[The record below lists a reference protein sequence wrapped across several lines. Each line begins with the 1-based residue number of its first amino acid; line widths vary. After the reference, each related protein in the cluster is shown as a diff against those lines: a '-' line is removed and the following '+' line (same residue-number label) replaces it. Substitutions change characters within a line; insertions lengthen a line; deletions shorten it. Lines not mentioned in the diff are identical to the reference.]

1 MPVRNLR
8 HYDEEFDYIELTK
21 QTQETPIQDYAPEVE
36 PAPQLSELLYFLN
49 IAIFCVLTVVFS
61 FVFLATKM
69 NTFFAFALAIGSS
82 FASIQGFRIYY
93 NKRKNKN
100 QVFLIFLFT
109 RIFLIGITIGRQNLA
124 TNYCLTFY
132 KKRLGQKS

>member
-21 QTQETPIQDYAPEVE
+21 QTQQTQETPIQDYAPEVE

-49 IAIFCVLTVVFS
+49 IAVFCVLTVVFS
-61 FVFLATKM
+61 FIFLATKM

-93 NKRKNKN
+93 NKRLK
-100 QVFLIFLFT
+100 
-109 RIFLIGITIGRQNLA
+109 
-124 TNYCLTFY
+124 
-132 KKRLGQKS
+132 

>member
-8 HYDEEFDYIELTK
+8 HYDEEFDYIELTQQTQ

-49 IAIFCVLTVVFS
+49 IAVFCVLTVVFS
-61 FVFLATKM
+61 FIFLATKM
-69 NTFFAFALAIGSS
+69 NTFFAFALAIASS

-93 NKRKNKN
+93 NKRKK
-100 QVFLIFLFT
+100 
-109 RIFLIGITIGRQNLA
+109 
-124 TNYCLTFY
+124 
-132 KKRLGQKS
+132 

>member
-8 HYDEEFDYIELTK
+8 HYDEEFDYIELTKQTK

-69 NTFFAFALAIGSS
+69 NTLFAFALAIGSS

-93 NKRKNKN
+93 NK
-100 QVFLIFLFT
+100 Q
-109 RIFLIGITIGRQNLA
+109 
-124 TNYCLTFY
+124 
-132 KKRLGQKS
+132 KK

>member
-8 HYDEEFDYIELTK
+8 HYDEEFDYIELTKQTKQTK

-61 FVFLATKM
+61 FIFLATKM

-93 NKRKNKN
+93 NKRKK
-100 QVFLIFLFT
+100 
-109 RIFLIGITIGRQNLA
+109 
-124 TNYCLTFY
+124 
-132 KKRLGQKS
+132 

>member
-21 QTQETPIQDYAPEVE
+21 QTQESPIQDYAPEAE

-49 IAIFCVLTVVFS
+49 IAVFCVLTGVFS
-61 FVFLATKM
+61 FIFLATKM
-69 NTFFAFALAIGSS
+69 STLFAFTLAIATS

-93 NKRKNKN
+93 H
-100 QVFLIFLFT
+100 
-109 RIFLIGITIGRQNLA
+109 
-124 TNYCLTFY
+124 
-132 KKRLGQKS
+132 KKKK

>member
-21 QTQETPIQDYAPEVE
+21 QTQQTQETPIQDYAPEVE

-49 IAIFCVLTVVFS
+49 IAVFCVLTVVFS
-61 FVFLATKM
+61 FIFLATKM

-82 FASIQGFRIYY
+82 FATIQGFRIYY
-93 NKRKNKN
+93 NKRKK
-100 QVFLIFLFT
+100 
-109 RIFLIGITIGRQNLA
+109 
-124 TNYCLTFY
+124 
-132 KKRLGQKS
+132 

>member
-8 HYDEEFDYIELTK
+8 HYDEEFDYIELTKQTKQTK

-61 FVFLATKM
+61 FIFLATKM
-69 NTFFAFALAIGSS
+69 NTIFAFALAIGSS

-93 NKRKNKN
+93 NKRKK
-100 QVFLIFLFT
+100 
-109 RIFLIGITIGRQNLA
+109 
-124 TNYCLTFY
+124 
-132 KKRLGQKS
+132 

>member
-8 HYDEEFDYIELTK
+8 HYDEKFDYIELTK
-21 QTQETPIQDYAPEVE
+21 QTQQTQETPIQDYAPEVE

-93 NKRKNKN
+93 NKRKK
-100 QVFLIFLFT
+100 
-109 RIFLIGITIGRQNLA
+109 
-124 TNYCLTFY
+124 
-132 KKRLGQKS
+132 

>member
-21 QTQETPIQDYAPEVE
+21 QTQQTQETPIQDYAPEVE

-49 IAIFCVLTVVFS
+49 IAVFCVLTVVFS
-61 FVFLATKM
+61 FIFLATKM

-82 FASIQGFRIYY
+82 CASIQG
-93 NKRKNKN
+93 
-100 QVFLIFLFT
+100 L
-109 RIFLIGITIGRQNLA
+109 
-124 TNYCLTFY
+124 
-132 KKRLGQKS
+132 S

>member
-21 QTQETPIQDYAPEVE
+21 QTQQTQETPIQDYAPEVE

-49 IAIFCVLTVVFS
+49 IAVFCVLTVVFS
-61 FVFLATKM
+61 FIFLATKM

-93 NKRKNKN
+93 NNRKK
-100 QVFLIFLFT
+100 
-109 RIFLIGITIGRQNLA
+109 
-124 TNYCLTFY
+124 
-132 KKRLGQKS
+132 

>member
-1 MPVRNLR
+1 MILLIPWGI
-8 HYDEEFDYIELTK
+8 YDRFSARTVDDYRIRIEEKILPAIEADDWNAAYEEFDYIELTK
-21 QTQETPIQDYAPEVE
+21 QTQKTPIQDYAPEVE

-61 FVFLATKM
+61 FIFLATKM

-93 NKRKNKN
+93 NKRKK
-100 QVFLIFLFT
+100 
-109 RIFLIGITIGRQNLA
+109 
-124 TNYCLTFY
+124 
-132 KKRLGQKS
+132 

>member
-21 QTQETPIQDYAPEVE
+21 QTQQTQETPIQDYAPEVE

-82 FASIQGFRIYY
+82 FATIQGFRIYY
-93 NKRKNKN
+93 NKRKK
-100 QVFLIFLFT
+100 
-109 RIFLIGITIGRQNLA
+109 
-124 TNYCLTFY
+124 
-132 KKRLGQKS
+132 

>member
-21 QTQETPIQDYAPEVE
+21 QTQETQETPIQDYAPEVE

-82 FASIQGFRIYY
+82 FTSIQGFRIYY
-93 NKRKNKN
+93 NKRKK
-100 QVFLIFLFT
+100 
-109 RIFLIGITIGRQNLA
+109 
-124 TNYCLTFY
+124 
-132 KKRLGQKS
+132 

>member
-8 HYDEEFDYIELTK
+8 HYDKEFDYIELTK
-21 QTQETPIQDYAPEVE
+21 QTQQTQQTQETPIQDYAPEVE

-49 IAIFCVLTVVFS
+49 IAVFCVLTVVFS
-61 FVFLATKM
+61 FIFLATKM

-93 NKRKNKN
+93 NKRKK
-100 QVFLIFLFT
+100 
-109 RIFLIGITIGRQNLA
+109 
-124 TNYCLTFY
+124 
-132 KKRLGQKS
+132 

>member
-1 MPVRNLR
+1 MPVRDLR
-8 HYDEEFDYIELTK
+8 HYNEEFDYIELTK

-93 NKRKNKN
+93 NKRKK
-100 QVFLIFLFT
+100 
-109 RIFLIGITIGRQNLA
+109 
-124 TNYCLTFY
+124 
-132 KKRLGQKS
+132 

>member
-21 QTQETPIQDYAPEVE
+21 QTQETQETQETPIQDYAPEVE

-82 FASIQGFRIYY
+82 FATIQGFRIYY
-93 NKRKNKN
+93 NKRKK
-100 QVFLIFLFT
+100 
-109 RIFLIGITIGRQNLA
+109 
-124 TNYCLTFY
+124 
-132 KKRLGQKS
+132 

>member
-8 HYDEEFDYIELTK
+8 HYDDEFDYIELTKQTK

-61 FVFLATKM
+61 FIFLATKM

-93 NKRKNKN
+93 NKRKK
-100 QVFLIFLFT
+100 
-109 RIFLIGITIGRQNLA
+109 
-124 TNYCLTFY
+124 
-132 KKRLGQKS
+132 

>member
-8 HYDEEFDYIELTK
+8 HYDEEFDYIELTKQTK

-61 FVFLATKM
+61 FIFLATKM

-93 NKRKNKN
+93 NK
-100 QVFLIFLFT
+100 Q
-109 RIFLIGITIGRQNLA
+109 
-124 TNYCLTFY
+124 
-132 KKRLGQKS
+132 KK

>member
-21 QTQETPIQDYAPEVE
+21 QTQQTQQTPIQDYAPEVE

-49 IAIFCVLTVVFS
+49 IAVFCVLTVVFS

-93 NKRKNKN
+93 NKRKK
-100 QVFLIFLFT
+100 
-109 RIFLIGITIGRQNLA
+109 
-124 TNYCLTFY
+124 
-132 KKRLGQKS
+132 

>member
-21 QTQETPIQDYAPEVE
+21 QTQETQETPIQDYAPEVE

-61 FVFLATKM
+61 FIFLATKM

-82 FASIQGFRIYY
+82 FATIQGFRIYY
-93 NKRKNKN
+93 NKRKK
-100 QVFLIFLFT
+100 
-109 RIFLIGITIGRQNLA
+109 
-124 TNYCLTFY
+124 
-132 KKRLGQKS
+132 

>member
-8 HYDEEFDYIELTK
+8 HYDEKFDYIELTK
-21 QTQETPIQDYAPEVE
+21 QTQQTQETPIQDYAPEVE

-49 IAIFCVLTVVFS
+49 IAVFCVLTVVFS

-93 NKRKNKN
+93 NKRKK
-100 QVFLIFLFT
+100 
-109 RIFLIGITIGRQNLA
+109 
-124 TNYCLTFY
+124 
-132 KKRLGQKS
+132 

>member
-1 MPVRNLR
+1 MPVINLR

-21 QTQETPIQDYAPEVE
+21 QTQQTQETPIQDYAPEVE

-49 IAIFCVLTVVFS
+49 IAVFCVLTVVFS

-93 NKRKNKN
+93 NKRKK
-100 QVFLIFLFT
+100 
-109 RIFLIGITIGRQNLA
+109 
-124 TNYCLTFY
+124 
-132 KKRLGQKS
+132 

>member
-8 HYDEEFDYIELTK
+8 HYDEEFDYIELTN
-21 QTQETPIQDYAPEVE
+21 QTQETQETPIQDYAPEVE

-93 NKRKNKN
+93 NKRKK
-100 QVFLIFLFT
+100 
-109 RIFLIGITIGRQNLA
+109 
-124 TNYCLTFY
+124 
-132 KKRLGQKS
+132 

>member
-21 QTQETPIQDYAPEVE
+21 QTQQTQETPIQDYAPEVE

-49 IAIFCVLTVVFS
+49 IAVFCVLTVVFS

-82 FASIQGFRIYY
+82 FATIQGFRIYY
-93 NKRKNKN
+93 NKRKK
-100 QVFLIFLFT
+100 
-109 RIFLIGITIGRQNLA
+109 
-124 TNYCLTFY
+124 
-132 KKRLGQKS
+132 

>member
-21 QTQETPIQDYAPEVE
+21 QTQQTQETPIQDYAPEVE

-49 IAIFCVLTVVFS
+49 IAVFCVLTVVFS
-61 FVFLATKM
+61 FIFLATKM

-93 NKRKNKN
+93 NK
-100 QVFLIFLFT
+100 
-109 RIFLIGITIGRQNLA
+109 
-124 TNYCLTFY
+124 
-132 KKRLGQKS
+132 KKK

>member
-8 HYDEEFDYIELTK
+8 HYDEEFDYIELTKQTK

-49 IAIFCVLTVVFS
+49 IAVFCVLTVVFS

-93 NKRKNKN
+93 NKRKK
-100 QVFLIFLFT
+100 
-109 RIFLIGITIGRQNLA
+109 
-124 TNYCLTFY
+124 
-132 KKRLGQKS
+132 

>member
-8 HYDEEFDYIELTK
+8 HYDEEFDYIELTQQTQQTQ

-49 IAIFCVLTVVFS
+49 IAVFCVLTVVFS
-61 FVFLATKM
+61 FIFLATKM

-93 NKRKNKN
+93 NKRKK
-100 QVFLIFLFT
+100 
-109 RIFLIGITIGRQNLA
+109 
-124 TNYCLTFY
+124 
-132 KKRLGQKS
+132 

>member
-21 QTQETPIQDYAPEVE
+21 QTQQTQQTQQTPIQDYAPEVE

-61 FVFLATKM
+61 FIFLATKM

-93 NKRKNKN
+93 NKRKK
-100 QVFLIFLFT
+100 
-109 RIFLIGITIGRQNLA
+109 
-124 TNYCLTFY
+124 
-132 KKRLGQKS
+132 

>member
-8 HYDEEFDYIELTK
+8 HYDEEFDYIELTKQTK

-61 FVFLATKM
+61 FIFLATKM
-69 NTFFAFALAIGSS
+69 NTFFAFALAIASS
-82 FASIQGFRIYY
+82 FATIQGFRIYY
-93 NKRKNKN
+93 NKRKK
-100 QVFLIFLFT
+100 
-109 RIFLIGITIGRQNLA
+109 
-124 TNYCLTFY
+124 
-132 KKRLGQKS
+132 

>member
-8 HYDEEFDYIELTK
+8 HYDEEFDYIELTQQTQ

-49 IAIFCVLTVVFS
+49 IAVFCVLTVVFS
-61 FVFLATKM
+61 FIFLATKM

-93 NKRKNKN
+93 NKRKK
-100 QVFLIFLFT
+100 
-109 RIFLIGITIGRQNLA
+109 
-124 TNYCLTFY
+124 
-132 KKRLGQKS
+132 

>member
-21 QTQETPIQDYAPEVE
+21 QTQQTQQTQETPIQDYAPEVE

-49 IAIFCVLTVVFS
+49 IAVFCVLTVVFS

-93 NKRKNKN
+93 NKRKK
-100 QVFLIFLFT
+100 
-109 RIFLIGITIGRQNLA
+109 
-124 TNYCLTFY
+124 
-132 KKRLGQKS
+132 

>member
-8 HYDEEFDYIELTK
+8 HYDEEFDYIELT
-21 QTQETPIQDYAPEVE
+21 QQTQETQETPIQDYAPEVE

-49 IAIFCVLTVVFS
+49 IAVFCVLTVVFS
-61 FVFLATKM
+61 FIFLATKM

-93 NKRKNKN
+93 NKRKK
-100 QVFLIFLFT
+100 
-109 RIFLIGITIGRQNLA
+109 
-124 TNYCLTFY
+124 
-132 KKRLGQKS
+132 

>member
-8 HYDEEFDYIELTK
+8 HYEEEFDYIELTK
-21 QTQETPIQDYAPEVE
+21 QTQQTQETPIQDYAPEVE

-61 FVFLATKM
+61 FIFLATKM

-93 NKRKNKN
+93 NKRKK
-100 QVFLIFLFT
+100 
-109 RIFLIGITIGRQNLA
+109 
-124 TNYCLTFY
+124 
-132 KKRLGQKS
+132 

>member
-8 HYDEEFDYIELTK
+8 HYDEEFDYIELTKQTK

-49 IAIFCVLTVVFS
+49 IAVFCVLTVVFS
-61 FVFLATKM
+61 FIFLATKM

-93 NKRKNKN
+93 NKRKK
-100 QVFLIFLFT
+100 
-109 RIFLIGITIGRQNLA
+109 
-124 TNYCLTFY
+124 
-132 KKRLGQKS
+132 

>member
-1 MPVRNLR
+1 MPGRKLR
-8 HYDEEFDYIELTK
+8 HYEEEEFDYIELTK
-21 QTQETPIQDYAPEVE
+21 QTQQTQETPIQDYAPEVE

-93 NKRKNKN
+93 NK
-100 QVFLIFLFT
+100 Q
-109 RIFLIGITIGRQNLA
+109 
-124 TNYCLTFY
+124 
-132 KKRLGQKS
+132 KK